1 VPRSLLRSAA
11 LSFTALTLAVT
22 GAVTAAVTASSASA
36 VPTVKTPVLSK
47 RLGERTEFR
56 ISSFNVLGASHTRSG
71 GRHARMASGA
81 YRIRLAVRFLDREG
95 IDVAGLQEFQ
105 MPQFEEFVRVAG
117 DRFGV
122 WPGGVSRRTV
132 QNSIVW
138 RLDQFTFV
146 TGHTVQIPYHD
157 GVLWDMPVVL
167 LRHNVTGQLAYF
179 ANFHNPATNRRHR
192 DGDVWRE
199 IATGIETS
207 LVKTLAKET
216 RLPVFVTG
224 DMNAR
229 EDYFCRMVSEAPMRA
244 ANGGSYKHGVCTPP
258 PRPMPVNWIFGVK
271 RRGKFSDYVRDD
283 SRLVNRIT
291 DHFVVHADVSI
302 GPYWQTIPSPFSV
315 VGSEPVPAPTY

>member
-1 VPRSLLRSAA
+1 MSV
-11 LSFTALTLAVT
+11 TALALAVT
-22 GAVTAAVTASSASA
+22 GALTTTTASA
-36 VPTVKTPVLSK
+36 VPVTKTPVLAK
-47 RLGERTEFR
+47 RTGEFTEFR
-56 ISSFNVLGASHTRSG
+56 ISSFNVLGATHTSRG

-132 QNSIVW
+132 QNSIIW
-138 RLDQFTFV
+138 RLDQFSFV
-146 TGHTVQIPYHD
+146 TGHTVQVPYHD

-167 LRHNVTGQLAYF
+167 LRHNITGQLAYF

-199 IATGIETS
+199 MATSVETS
-207 LVKTLAKET
+207 LADSLARET
-216 RLPVFVTG
+216 GLPVFITG
-224 DMNAR
+224 DMNER
-229 EDYFCRMVSEAPMRA
+229 EKYFCRMVSEAPMKA
-244 ANGGSYKHGVCTPP
+244 ANGGSYRRGVCTPP

-271 RRGKFSDYVRDD
+271 RRGQFSDYVRDD

-291 DHFVVHADVSI
+291 DHYVVHADVSLA
-302 GPYWQTIPSPFSV
+302 PKWQLVPSPV
-315 VGSEPVPAPTY
+315 PVTEPEPEPEYPLYPTY

>member
-1 VPRSLLRSAA
+1 VPRSLLHSAA
-11 LSFTALTLAVT
+11 LSATALALAVT
-22 GAVTAAVTASSASA
+22 GALTTTTASAA
-36 VPTVKTPVLSK
+36 PATKAPVLAK
-47 RLGERTEFR
+47 RTGEFTEFR
-56 ISSFNVLGASHTRSG
+56 ISSFNVLGASHTASG

-132 QNSIVW
+132 QNSIIW
-138 RLDQFTFV
+138 RLDQFSFV
-146 TGHTVQIPYHD
+146 SGHTVQIPYHD

-167 LRHNVTGQLAYF
+167 LRHNVTGQYAYF
-179 ANFHNPATNRRHR
+179 ANFHNPATNRRHP

-207 LVKTLAKET
+207 LANSLARET
-216 RLPVFVTG
+216 GLPVFITG
-224 DMNAR
+224 DMNER
-229 EDYFCRMVSEAPMRA
+229 EKYFCRMVSEAPMKA
-244 ANGGSYKHGVCTPP
+244 ANGGSYRHGVCTPP
-258 PRPMPVNWIFGVK
+258 PKPMPVNWIFGVK
-271 RRGKFSDYVRDD
+271 RRGQFSDYVRDD

-291 DHFVVHADVSI
+291 DHYVVHADVSLA
-302 GPYWQTIPSPFSV
+302 PKWQL
-315 VGSEPVPAPTY
+315 VPAPVPVEPEPEPEYPVY